1 MLLSILSRS
10 TQAVA
15 LTALVALSA
24 SSAAAQK
31 PLPLKYKG
39 PATTAAISAGD
50 LMTRLYIYADD
61 SMMGRRFGTEDNIRA
76 TAYIEREVRRLG
88 LLPGGD
94 KGTYFQ
100 NLSTYGRAI
109 DPASTASAGGTAL
122 VVGKDFT
129 GNQIGSRSGTAF
141 YAGMRGDSV
150 TPEQIKG
157 KVVIVTTPLA
167 SGGAQG
173 FAAGRGPVSPAMYNG
188 AAALVTVGPAVLPPA
203 RVNATVTETPN
214 TLVGA
219 PVAETSPLQLT
230 ITPRVAE
237 LLFGKPIDQ
246 VAKGT
251 EGKQLSAS
259 VNFTAAPVPTRNV
272 VAILPG
278 TDPKL
283 KSQYVLIGAHN
294 DHVGYNNRPADHDSL
309 KAFAEV
315 FLIQGADSRPTPES
329 LKDPVKWA
337 MVNGKIAAARRVN
350 PAARAD
356 SIFNGAD
363 DDGSGSM
370 TVLEVAEAFAKGT
383 IKPKRSVIFIWQTGE
398 ESGMIGSG
406 YFVDHPTVPRD
417 SIVAAVNMDMVG
429 RGFPSDVTG
438 SSKSGGLIFGGPGYL
453 QLVGSRRLS
462 KEYGDLVETVNKD
475 GKHGF
480 TFDYEIDA
488 DGHPQNIYCRSDHWS
503 YAKYGIPVVFFT
515 TGGHS
520 DYHQVTDEPQY
531 INYAHMTDVAKLSFD
546 VVLRAANLD
555 HRVKLD
561 KEGPFNPKA
570 RCQQ

>member
-1 MLLSILSRS
+1 MLLSISSRS
-10 TQAVA
+10 SQALL
-15 LTALVALSA
+15 LTTLVALA
-24 SSAAAQK
+24 TPAAAQQ

-39 PATTAAISAGD
+39 PMTTPAISAGD
-50 LMTRLYIYADD
+50 LMTRLYVYADD

-88 LLPGGD
+88 LRPGGD
-94 KGTYFQ
+94 NGTFFQ
-100 NLSTYGRAI
+100 NLSTYGRML
-109 DPASTASAGGTAL
+109 DRASTASAGGAAL
-122 VVGKDFT
+122 VVGKDLT
-129 GNQIGSRSGTAF
+129 GNQIGNRTGTAI
-141 YAGMRGDSV
+141 YGGMRGDSV

-157 KVVIVTTPLA
+157 KVVVVTTPLA
-167 SGGAQG
+167 SG
-173 FAAGRGPVSPAMYNG
+173 AAARAPILPALYAG
-188 AAALVTVGPAVLPPA
+188 AAAVVMVGPATLRA
-203 RVNATVTETPN
+203 MAVNARVTETPN

-237 LLFGKPIDQ
+237 LLFGKPIEQ

-251 EGKQLSAS
+251 EGGVLAANI
-259 VNFTAAPVPTRNV
+259 NFTAAPVPTRNV

-315 FLIQGADSRPTPES
+315 FLIQGADSRPSPDA

-337 MVNGKIAAARRVN
+337 MVNGKIAAARRIRTA
-350 PAARAD
+350 PRAD
-356 SIFNGAD
+356 SIYNGAD
-363 DDGSGSM
+363 DDGSGSV
-370 TVLEVAEAFAKGT
+370 TVLEVAEAFAKGV

-429 RGFPSDVTG
+429 RGFASDVTG
-438 SSKSGGLIFGGPGYL
+438 STKAGGLIYGGAGYL

-462 KEYGDLVETVNKD
+462 KEYGDLVESVNTDK
-475 GKHGF
+475 KHGF

-531 INYAHMTDVAKLSFD
+531 INYGHMADVAKLSFD

-570 RCQQ
+570 SCRQ

>member
-1 MLLSILSRS
+1 MLLSISSRS
-10 TQAVA
+10 SQALL
-15 LTALVALSA
+15 LTTLVALA
-24 SSAAAQK
+24 TPAAAQQ

-39 PATTAAISAGD
+39 PMTTPAISAGD
-50 LMTRLYIYADD
+50 LMTRLYVYADD

-88 LLPGGD
+88 LRPGGD
-94 KGTYFQ
+94 NGTFFQ
-100 NLSTYGRAI
+100 NLSTYGRML
-109 DPASTASAGGTAL
+109 DRASTASAGGAAL
-122 VVGKDFT
+122 VVGKDLT
-129 GNQIGSRSGTAF
+129 GNQIGNRTGTAI
-141 YAGMRGDSV
+141 YGGMRGDSV

-157 KVVIVTTPLA
+157 KVVVVTTPLA
-167 SGGAQG
+167 SG
-173 FAAGRGPVSPAMYNG
+173 AAGRGPISPALYAG
-188 AAALVTVGPAVLPPA
+188 AAALVMVGPATLPA
-203 RVNATVTETPN
+203 MAVNARVTETPN

-219 PVAETSPLQLT
+219 AVAETSPLQLT

-237 LLFGKPIDQ
+237 LLFGKPIEQ

-251 EGKQLSAS
+251 EGAVLAANI
-259 VNFTAAPVPTRNV
+259 NFTAAPVPTRNV

-278 TDPKL
+278 TDPTL

-315 FLIQGADSRPTPES
+315 FLIQGADSRPSPDA

-337 MVNGKIAAARRVN
+337 MVNGKIAAARRIRTA
-350 PAARAD
+350 PRAD
-356 SIFNGAD
+356 SIYNGAD
-363 DDGSGSM
+363 DDGSGSV
-370 TVLEVAEAFAKGT
+370 TVLEVAEAFAKGV

-429 RGFPSDVTG
+429 RGFASDVTG
-438 SSKSGGLIFGGPGYL
+438 STKAGGLIYGGAGYL

-462 KEYGDLVETVNKD
+462 KEYGDLVESVNTDK
-475 GKHGF
+475 KHGF

-531 INYAHMTDVAKLSFD
+531 INYGHMADVAKLSFD

-570 RCQQ
+570 SCRQ

>member
-1 MLLSILSRS
+1 MLLSISFRTSQTML
-10 TQAVA
+10 
-15 LTALVALSA
+15 LTALVALGA
-24 SSAAAQK
+24 SAAAAQG

-39 PATTAAISAGD
+39 PMTTPAITAGD

-88 LLPGGD
+88 LRPGGD
-94 KGTYFQ
+94 NGTFFQ
-100 NLSTYGRAI
+100 NLTTFGRTI

-122 VVGKDFT
+122 VVGKDFMGT
-129 GNQIGSRSGTAF
+129 QIGNRSGTAI
-141 YAGMRGDSV
+141 YGGMRGDSV
-150 TPEQIKG
+150 SPEQIKG

-173 FAAGRGPVSPAMYNG
+173 GRGGAMPVSPALYAS
-188 AAALVTVGPAVLPPA
+188 AAALVMVGPATLPVAAP
-203 RVNATVTETPN
+203 RATVTDNPAS
-214 TLVGA
+214 LVGA
-219 PVAETSPLQLT
+219 PVSETSPLQLT

-251 EGKQLSAS
+251 EGGVLAAN

-278 TDPKL
+278 TDPTL

-294 DHVGYNNRPADHDSL
+294 DHIGYNNRPADHDSL

-337 MVNGKIAAARRVN
+337 MVNGKIAAARRIR
-350 PAARAD
+350 PTQRPD
-356 SIFNGAD
+356 SISNGAD
-363 DDGSGSM
+363 DDGSGSV

-406 YFVDHPTVPRD
+406 FFVDHPTVPRD

-438 SSKSGGLIFGGPGYL
+438 STKSGGLIYGGPGYL

-462 KEYGDLVETVNKD
+462 KEYGDLVETVNKE

-531 INYAHMTDVAKLSFD
+531 INYSHMADVANLSFD

-555 HRVKLD
+555 HRVLID
-561 KEGPFNPKA
+561 KAGPFNPKA